1 MGSGP
6 EGVDATR
13 ARGRHLVRACNSE
26 SNPAKA
32 EEVATAA
39 HGALMALLGRLRL
52 VAPLGLVGLVVSLQ
66 LMLLSHP
73 SAVGGLPAPLSLH
86 TFGERVRLIC
96 RVWLPWGDAGGFAI
110 RWSPGRP
117 LPARHTYWGTG
128 GRCGIEVKN
137 ERQ

>member
-96 RVWLPWGDAGGFAI
+96 RVWLPWGGGGMLVALPFAG
-110 RWSPGRP
+110 PQDVHY
-117 LPARHTYWGTG
+117 LPDTPTG
-128 GRCGIEVKN
+128 VPEDDVV
-137 ERQ
+137 